1 MIGCPQPPY
10 RLLGGNFQQVPAN
23 RTCATEP
30 VLQLALDPPRAMQTA
45 EALAD
50 ANTTY
55 LSGSRTDP
63 RG

>member
-1 MIGCPQPPY
+1 MIGCPQRPY
-10 RLLGGNFQQVPAN
+10 RPLGGKFQQIPAN
-23 RTCATEP
+23 RTGATEP
-30 VLQLALDPPRAMQTA
+30 VLQLALDPPLAMQTT